1 MEKSSGKMSLRLP
14 QEMDSIMIMMHAQIL
29 RSISSPRLSV
39 MARSW
44 KIIHDHGFFD
54 TLLQLSWKIMD
65 SPWQGMAPWI
75 IIHDFDP

>member
-1 MEKSSGKMSLRLP
+1 MEP
-14 QEMDSIMIMMHAQIL
+14 
-29 RSISSPRLSV
+29 ISSESIKAVGHVYRGNFFMRDTSLPRLSV

-54 TLLQLSWKIMD
+54 ALFLLSWKIMD
-65 SPWQGMAPWI
+65 GPWQGMAPWI